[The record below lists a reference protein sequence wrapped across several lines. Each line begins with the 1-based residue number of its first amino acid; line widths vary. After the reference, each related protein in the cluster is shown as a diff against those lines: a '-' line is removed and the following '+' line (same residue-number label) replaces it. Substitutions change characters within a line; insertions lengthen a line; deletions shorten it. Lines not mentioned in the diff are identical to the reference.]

1 MNKGKKNGMEKSKEE
16 KRKKKGVK
24 MRKGREKVCAT
35 LNPPVVD

>member
-24 MRKGREKVCAT
+24 MRKGAGESVCY
-35 LNPPVVD
+35 LESSCC